1 MLSKHPIL
9 KGALVLTIANVVTRA
24 LGFLYRIFLSN
35 LIGAEGMG
43 LFQLIFPVI
52 AFCTALS
59 CGGIQIAVS
68 RFVAETKSKSTRFS
82 ILISSLIMSL
92 MLSLATVCFVYHFSD
107 VLSVRVI
114 HNAQCARLLQY
125 SVFTIPMVAV
135 HACISGYYLGL
146 KRTLVPAWSMMTE
159 QFAKILSVY
168 ILGTIWIH
176 ENITL
181 TPMLAVYSTILS
193 ELAGM
198 LFCLIAIGFEKTYHL
213 QVTSILRSMKNLF
226 SVSYILT
233 LNRLLL
239 TFLQCVE
246 AILLPLM
253 LEKNGLTTSNALAL
267 YGILTGMAL
276 PVVTFPSA
284 INNSISTM
292 LLPAVAESKSEGN
305 IMALKRT
312 TENSIWFSTV
322 SGIFG
327 IGLFLSF
334 GDFIGSNIFG
344 HPQAGIYICILSWLC
359 PFLYLSISLGSI
371 LHGLGKTTAAFIHN
385 VIGITLRLIAIWWGV
400 PQFGINAYLIGLLVS
415 HLVTTFLHGSYLK
428 KWVPYRFSLWGNLL
442 KPTIQTC
449 TSLIIGFLIQY
460 IVQFSD
466 FSGKLFF
473 YGTTALRF
481 LIVCSILGWFL
492 FQDAKGVNS

>member
-1 MLSKHPIL
+1 MLSKHPVL
-9 KGALVLTIANVVTRA
+9 KGALVLTLANVVTRA

-68 RFVAETKSKSTRFS
+68 RFVAETKSKSTQFS
-82 ILISSLIMSL
+82 ILVSSLFMSL
-92 MLSLATVCFVYHFSD
+92 VLSLATVFFVYRFSD
-107 VLSVRVI
+107 VLAIRII
-114 HNAQCARLLQY
+114 HNVRCKKLLQY
-125 SVFTIPMVAV
+125 SVLTIPMVAI
-135 HACISGYYLGL
+135 HACVSGYYLGL
-146 KRTLVPAWSMMTE
+146 KKTLVPAWSMMTE
-159 QFAKILSVY
+159 QFVKILSVY
-168 ILGTIWIH
+168 LLGTIWIH
-176 ENITL
+176 EKIAL

-198 LFCLIAIGFEKTYHL
+198 IFCLIAIGFENTYR
-213 QVTSILRSMKNLF
+213 LRIASLLHSMKNLF

-253 LEKNGLTTSNALAL
+253 LERNGLSPSTALAI

-305 IMALKRT
+305 ILALKRT
-312 TENSIWFSTV
+312 TENSIWFSTI
-322 SGIFG
+322 SGIYG

-334 GDFIGSNIFG
+334 GNFIGTNIFG

-359 PFLYLSISLGSI
+359 PFLYLSISFGSI

-385 VIGITLRLIAIWWGV
+385 VIGILLRLVAIWWGV
-400 PQFGINAYLIGLLVS
+400 PRFGINAYLIGLLVS
-415 HLVTTFLHGSYLK
+415 HLVTTLLHGSYLR
-428 KWVPYRFSLWGNLL
+428 KWIPYRFSPWNNII
-442 KPTIQTC
+442 KPIIQTGI
-449 TSLIIGFLIQY
+449 SLIIGFLIQY
-460 IVQFSD
+460 IFQFSD
-466 FSGKLFF
+466 FSGRVYF
-473 YGTTALRF
+473 YGTTAFRF
-481 LIVCSILGWFL
+481 LIVCSILSWFL
-492 FQDAKGVNS
+492 FQDAKTANS